1 MWGGVLGVRLVWG
14 YIEAGNETRV
24 EGGLGMRL
32 VWGGVLGMRLVWG
45 YIEAGNETG
54 LIWVTGGWL

>member
-1 MWGGVLGVRLVWG
+1 M
-14 YIEAGNETRV
+14 